1 RVVALSEEHGVVD
14 LTACSGPLPEVGDL
28 VRVIPNHTCVI
39 SNLFDRMV
47 FHRRGVVTR
56 VETLAARGTVW

>member
-1 RVVALSEEHGVVD
+1 VVD
-14 LTACSGPLPEVGDL
+14 LTGCTAPLPGVGAR

-47 FHRRGVVTR
+47 FHRNGVVTR
-56 VETLAARGTVW
+56 VEEVAARGTVW